1 MGYRFFK
8 DCAYAAAKSKG
19 LGCVRLGKKKSELIA
34 ANPEGGVR
42 GAQSFLQRGGG
53 SAQDLISARM
63 TVLVVDFL
71 EAMQIQNNKAE
82 RLAVAA
88 RAIQFLLEGFTKET
102 PIVETCERIGD
113 SIQLKLFQFV
123 VFDEN
128 GDPKKVGGRQN
139 IHERGFQRSWPPEMV
154 AEFAAAQEHVIR
166 ELQTLRFTEIEVGD
180 GAEIALEKLTARRS
194 IQAFER
200 IS

>member
-34 ANPEGGVR
+34 ADTEGRVR
-42 GAQSFLQRGGG
+42 GAKGFLQRGGG

-63 TVLVVDFL
+63 TVLVIDFL

-102 PIVETCERIGD
+102 PIVETCERISD

-128 GDPKKVGGRQN
+128 RNPEKVRGGQN
-139 IHERGFQRSWPPEMV
+139 IHKRGFQRSWPPEMI
-154 AEFAAAQEHVIR
+154 AKFAAAQEHVIP
-166 ELQTLRFTEIEVGD
+166 ELQTLRFTKIEVGD
-180 GAEIALEKLTARRS
+180 GAEKPLQKLSARRS